1 MMLQVQE
8 QTDAVF
14 IEARPRPHDGGR
26 DGRFYLT
33 SSQVIGG
40 VEMGRQGRNLQLHL
54 DRRYTGGETPLDHPT
69 SGLKDIRSGSTKS
82 CD

>member
-54 DRRYTGGETPLDHPT
+54 DRRYTGVRLLGPPDQWSQRHTLRKH
-69 SGLKDIRSGSTKS
+69 
-82 CD
+82 